1 MLGEK
6 GGEGYLLLALLIL
19 TMENFLIR

>member
-19 TMENFLIR
+19 NMENFLIR